1 MIPVPTVTVWMEEES
16 FTVPLCPESM
26 LRAFL
31 FEVKAMRIS
40 VKKLTL
46 LAMLAALS
54 YIIVALV
61 RIQVVPATPFLKY
74 EPKDVVITVGGFLFG
89 PLEAFLVSLV
99 VSLVEMVSISD
110 TGIIGAVMNLLS
122 TCAFTC
128 VAAVVYKKK
137 RSLRGAALGLAMG
150 SLTMIA
156 VMLLWNWLITPMYMG
171 VARSAVEQMLLPMF
185 LPFNALKAG
194 LNSVLTMLLYKPLV
208 TALRKL
214 GLVEERP
221 KQQEGS
227 RWGFYLLTAVL
238 LITCVLGC
246 LALMGIL

>member
-1 MIPVPTVTVWMEEES
+1 
-16 FTVPLCPESM
+16 M
-26 LRAFL
+26 LRAF
-31 FEVKAMRIS
+31 FVRCAMKLP
-40 VKKLTL
+40 VKKLVT
-46 LAMLAALS
+46 LAMFAAMA
-54 YIIVALV
+54 YIMVFLI
-61 RIQVVPATPFLKY
+61 RIPVVMFLKY
-74 EPKDVVITVGGFLFG
+74 EPKDVIITVGGFLFG